1 MIMKRFIFST
11 LLGLAVAG
19 TAFAQ
24 VKTEAPKK
32 EEVHLYNPQADARA
46 DIKAAVARAAKEG
59 KNVLLQF
66 GGNWCIWCVRFHD
79 KVNANDTLKTAM
91 EKNFVTLL
99 VNYSPENKNEDVL
112 ASMGYPQRFGFPVFV
127 VLDNKGKVIHIQ
139 DSAYLEE
146 GSGHSTK
153 KVLNFFNQWSPKAID
168 PKTYEVKPGVKG

>member
-1 MIMKRFIFST
+1 
-11 LLGLAVAG
+11 
-19 TAFAQ
+19 
-24 VKTEAPKK
+24 
-32 EEVHLYNPQADARA
+32 
-46 DIKAAVARAAKEG
+46 
-59 KNVLLQF
+59 
-66 GGNWCIWCVRFHD
+66 
-79 KVNANDTLKTAM
+79 M

-168 PKTYEVKPGVKG
+168 PKTYEVKQGVKG